1 MKSIWGW
8 IVVIVIVGIVFLKAS
23 GQKVVKGGKTTITN
37 GPQETAGL
45 ISAGSSA
52 FDNAIVSLEGGNPAA
67 KVG

>member
-8 IVVIVIVGIVFLKAS
+8 IVVIVLVGIVFLKAS
-23 GQKVVKGGKTTITN
+23 GQKVVKGGKTTVTN
-37 GPQETAGL
+37 GPQETAQL
-45 ISAGSSA
+45 IGAGSSA